1 MFYQLPP
8 VGNPI
13 CLCPHADA
21 STSSLFSSYK
31 IQFYASGTAALAA
44 AILVAI
50 KQKKS
55 KNIDSN
61 ISDNIPEIILPAYAC
76 PDLISAVVYAGG
88 KPVLVDLEADRPWL
102 ELAQLSSAITV
113 NTAAIIAV
121 NLFGISERWSQLRK
135 LAKQQN
141 IVLIE
146 DSAQYFPAGENLSQD
161 RVQDW
166 QGDLVVLSFGRGK
179 PVSLLGGG
187 AVLTKKAALYE
198 HLPNP
203 GGAASGLIPQLSF
216 GLKARL
222 YNFMIS
228 PLIYWLPQS
237 LPFLHLGETRY
248 HALSDIEGLDQV
260 RLELL
265 KGNISRYQND
275 AEAIT
280 RCEKISAILDSQ
292 NAINNLPRLCNMKA
306 NHRLLRYPLLL
317 DATHRNKVYQKLKQA
332 GLGASILYPTS
343 LPKIAGLKGILDDK
357 LAFPN
362 AEMFASR
369 LLTLPTH
376 SHVSEKDIGKINT
389 ILKQVTV

>member
-13 CLCPHADA
+13 CLCAQADT
-21 STSSLFSSYK
+21 SISSLFSSHQ

-44 AILVAI
+44 AILAAI
-50 KQKKS
+50 KQKNS
-55 KNIDSN
+55 AALDRQT
-61 ISDNIPEIILPAYAC
+61 PEIILPAYAC

-102 ELAQLSSAITV
+102 GLAQLSAAITE
-113 NTAAIIAV
+113 NTVAIIAV
-121 NLFGISERWSQLRK
+121 NLFGISERWPQLRE
-135 LAKQQN
+135 LAEQQN

-146 DSAQYFPAGENLSQD
+146 DSAQYFPAGDNLSQD
-161 RVQDW
+161 RQQDW

-187 AVLTKKAALYE
+187 AVLTKKTALFE
-198 HLPNP
+198 RLPNP
-203 GGAASGLIPQLSF
+203 GSVASDLIPRLSF

-228 PLIYWLPQS
+228 PLFYWLPQS

-260 RLELL
+260 RLDLL

-275 AEAIT
+275 TAAIT

-292 NAINNLPRLCNMKA
+292 DKINNLPRLCKMKA
-306 NHRLLRYPLLL
+306 NRRLLRYPLLL
-317 DATHRNKVYQKLKQA
+317 DAVSRDRVYRKLKQA
-332 GLGASILYPTS
+332 GLGASILYPAS
-343 LPKIAGLKGILDDK
+343 LPKITGLKGILDDK

-376 SHVSEKDIGKINT
+376 SHVSEKHLQKINT
-389 ILKQVTV
+389 ILKQIAV